1 MKSNSQLVAALA
13 SLTAGLDDPSV
24 DLRERL
30 AELVAALTE
39 SIDSLVS
46 VALTVVVDHRP
57 FSVAVPVRQGVVA
70 VTSVSI
76 PLRSRSG
83 PETESRLVLLAGT
96 PGAFVDLVAD
106 VSLAMN
112 SDPATID
119 VDTQLPPAGPFDND
133 PGVDMQRDLEDRSAI
148 DQALGVLLARGA
160 TMQAANTHLSQ
171 RAERDNISM
180 ADAARAVLDDAV
192 EVLRPDI

>member
-1 MKSNSQLVAALA
+1 MKSNPQLIAALA
-13 SLTAGLDDPSV
+13 SLTAGLDDPTV
-24 DLRERL
+24 DLHERL

-46 VALTVVVDHRP
+46 VALTVMVDHRP

-76 PLRSRSG
+76 PLRRQSG
-83 PETESRLVLLAGT
+83 PDTESRLVLLAGT

-106 VSLAMN
+106 ISFAMN

-119 VDTQLPPAGPFDND
+119 MDTQLPAAVTSGDD

-160 TMQAANTHLSQ
+160 TMQAASMHLSQ
-171 RAERDNISM
+171 RAQRDDVSM

-192 EVLRPDI
+192 DILRPDN

>member
-1 MKSNSQLVAALA
+1 MKSNSQLIAALA
-13 SLTAGLDDPSV
+13 SLTAGLDDPSA
-24 DLRERL
+24 DLHERV
-30 AELVAALTE
+30 AELVEALTE

-46 VALTVVVDHRP
+46 VALTVMVDHRP

-76 PLRSRSG
+76 PLRRQSW
-83 PETESRLVLLAGT
+83 PDTESRLVLLAGT

-106 VSLAMN
+106 ISFAMN
-112 SDPATID
+112 SDPAMIG
-119 VDTQLPPAGPFDND
+119 VDTQLPAAVPSDDD

-160 TMQAANTHLSQ
+160 TMQAASTHLSQ

-192 EVLRPDI
+192 DILRPDI

>member
-13 SLTAGLDDPSV
+13 SLTAGLDDPTV
-24 DLRERL
+24 DLHQRL

-57 FSVAVPVRQGVVA
+57 FSVAVPVRKGVEA
-70 VTSVSI
+70 ITSVSI
-76 PLRSRSG
+76 PLRRQSG
-83 PETESRLVLLAGT
+83 PDTESRLVLLAGT

-119 VDTQLPPAGPFDND
+119 VDTQLPPAVPFEND
-133 PGVDMQRDLEDRSAI
+133 PGVAMQRDLEDRSAI

-160 TMQAANTHLSQ
+160 TMQAASTHLSQ
-171 RAERDNISM
+171 RAEGDNVSM